1 MTNIMFD
8 QLKSSK
14 LSIEEIKSKIKG
26 SIGKNIL
33 FYERIISTNTIAYD
47 IAEKSIEGTVVIADS
62 QEKGRGRLGRVWV
75 SPPDKNIYM
84 SVIIKPD
91 LISDDF
97 TLITLM
103 SAVSCAEALKRSTD
117 LDIRIKWPNDL
128 ILNNKKVGG
137 ILTELKIYKRKVIFA
152 VIGIGLNVNVDI
164 DFYPQ
169 EIRNV
174 STSLWKESGKIY
186 SRSELIAEILNG
198 LDYWYRVFKEGE
210 RFKIISEWKNLS
222 CTLGREVR
230 IRVNNNIYS
239 GFAESIDDKGMLMLR
254 LSTGELKRISVGDVE
269 AF

>member
-103 SAVSCAEALKRSTD
+103 SAVSCAEALKKVTD

-174 STSLWKESGKIY
+174 STSLWKESGKYIQDQ
-186 SRSELIAEILNG
+186 S
-198 LDYWYRVFKEGE
+198 
-210 RFKIISEWKNLS
+210 
-222 CTLGREVR
+222 
-230 IRVNNNIYS
+230 
-239 GFAESIDDKGMLMLR
+239 
-254 LSTGELKRISVGDVE
+254 
-269 AF
+269 